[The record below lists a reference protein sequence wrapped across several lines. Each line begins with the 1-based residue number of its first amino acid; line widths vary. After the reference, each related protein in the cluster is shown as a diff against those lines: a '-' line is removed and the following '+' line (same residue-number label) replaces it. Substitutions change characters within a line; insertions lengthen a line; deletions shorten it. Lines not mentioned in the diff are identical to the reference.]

1 MILMLM
7 CTSLKADYV
16 DQNCLKGYEAVIA
29 LNFEAADNYLLKEK
43 RDHPENLLSIYI
55 ESQMDLLK
63 SFVDEDEIALDG
75 IKLRNEQRIEILK
88 KHKGK
93 SPYQRLCIAEMYIQ
107 LAITRARKE
116 EFLVLPTIFAK
127 HLNYW
132 KIIKKLILIFLPT

>member
-1 MILMLM
+1 MIFATMLFNIKNRLFFVILMLM

-16 DQNCLKGYEAVIA
+16 WTQNCLKGYEAVIA

-93 SPYQRLCIAEMYIQ
+93 FGQKI
-107 LAITRARKE
+107 KE
-116 EFLVLPTIFAK
+116 
-127 HLNYW
+127 
-132 KIIKKLILIFLPT
+132 